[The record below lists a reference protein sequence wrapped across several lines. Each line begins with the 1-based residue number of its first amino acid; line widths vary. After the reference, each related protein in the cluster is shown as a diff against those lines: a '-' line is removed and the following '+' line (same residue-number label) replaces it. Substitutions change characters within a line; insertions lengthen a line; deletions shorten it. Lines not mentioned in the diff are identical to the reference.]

1 MNNNGY
7 NAILNER
14 KEEKRRE
21 RARQSNFLRN
31 SHSTFNWLRST
42 IQTGVQ
48 SLQEDGLTKKD
59 LQIFLNETLEES
71 WREDYEK
78 EFSTETLKALKQIQN
93 AVEFLE
99 KQDSEI
105 EQNLAENIGTELED
119 FVEKFQLK
127 ADIEQITS

>member
-1 MNNNGY
+1 MSNNGY
-7 NAILNER
+7 NAILDER

-59 LQIFLNETLEES
+59 LQVFLNETLEEA

-105 EQNLAENIGTELED
+105 EQNLAERINLELED
-119 FVEKFQLK
+119 FVEEYGLEEKMR
-127 ADIEQITS
+127 DR

>member
-1 MNNNGY
+1 MSNDY
-7 NAILNER
+7 NAILGEKREER
-14 KEEKRRE
+14 RRE
-21 RARQSNFLRN
+21 RARQSNFLRSSN
-31 SHSTFNWLRST
+31 STFNWMHSV

-59 LQIFLNETLEES
+59 LQIFLDETLEEA

-105 EQNLAENIGTELED
+105 EQNLAENLGTELED

-127 ADIEQITS
+127 ADIEQVTS

>member
-1 MNNNGY
+1 MSNNGC
-7 NAILNER
+7 NAILGDKR
-14 KEEKRRE
+14 EEKRRE

-59 LQIFLNETLEES
+59 LRVFLDETLEES

-78 EFSTETLKALKQIQN
+78 EFSTETLKALKQVKN

-105 EQNLAENIGTELED
+105 EQNLAEKINLELEE
-119 FVEKFQLK
+119 FVEEYGLEDKMR
-127 ADIEQITS
+127 ETNG

>member
-1 MNNNGY
+1 MNSDY

-93 AVEFLE
+93 AVEFLK

-105 EQNLAENIGTELED
+105 EQNLAEKINLELEE
-119 FVEKFQLK
+119 FVEEYGLEEKMK
-127 ADIEQITS
+127 DE

>member
-7 NAILNER
+7 NAILDER

-59 LQIFLNETLEES
+59 LQVFLNETLEEA

-105 EQNLAENIGTELED
+105 EQNLAERINLELED
-119 FVEKFQLK
+119 FVEEYGLEEKMR
-127 ADIEQITS
+127 DR

>member
-1 MNNNGY
+1 MNNDY
-7 NAILNER
+7 NAILGEKREER
-14 KEEKRRE
+14 RRE

-31 SHSTFNWLRST
+31 SHSTFNWMHSV

-59 LQIFLNETLEES
+59 LQVFLDETLEES
-71 WREDYEK
+71 WRDNYEK
-78 EFSTETLKALKQIQN
+78 EFSAETLKALKQLQN

-105 EQNLAENIGTELED
+105 EQNLAENLGTELED
-119 FVEKFQLK
+119 FVEKFQLE
-127 ADIEQITS
+127 ADIEQVTS